1 VHKSQGSEYPVII
14 LPMVTQHYIM
24 LQRNLLYTALTRA
37 RRMVILVGS
46 AKAVRVAVQA
56 DAPNQRRSL
65 LGWRLNPDLAG

>member
-1 VHKSQGSEYPVII
+1 VII

-37 RRMVILVGS
+37 KRMVILVGS
-46 AKAVRVAVQA
+46 AKAVRVAVKA

-65 LGWRLNPDLAG
+65 LAWRLNPDL

>member
-1 VHKSQGSEYPVII
+1 VII

-37 RRMVILVGS
+37 RQMVILVGS

-56 DAPNQRRSL
+56 DAPSQRRSL
-65 LGWRLNPDLAG
+65 LGWRLNPDSRV